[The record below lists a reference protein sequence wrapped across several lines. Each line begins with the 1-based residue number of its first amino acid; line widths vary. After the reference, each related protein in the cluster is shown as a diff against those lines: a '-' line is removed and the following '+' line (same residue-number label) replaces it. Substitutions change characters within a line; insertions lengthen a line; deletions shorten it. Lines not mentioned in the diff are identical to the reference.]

1 MRTEPSRF
9 QPQALAAN
17 SGGDAQVSSLV
28 HGQRGSSASATEPT
42 DDSTGSSVGSSFVVG
57 DTTRLVWDGRSP
69 DFLAHQLGNSPA
81 GSLATIASLAARM
94 LTPPLT
100 VLPPSLSVRN

>member
-1 MRTEPSRF
+1 M
-9 QPQALAAN
+9 
-17 SGGDAQVSSLV
+17 
-28 HGQRGSSASATEPT
+28 
-42 DDSTGSSVGSSFVVG
+42 GSSFVVG

-81 GSLATIASLAARM
+81 GSLAAITSLAARM

-100 VLPPSLSVRN
+100 VLPPSLSVRPSLFCANTTHCIFEILRRAMYAYTFRVARGTALAYFSSL